1 MGFPVALALPAL
13 NHVLAGSNWAR
24 ARLQPFTGQGFR
36 IDGGPWPVEFVV
48 AADGF
53 FADVPPDSVPS
64 VTIALGEGLLGD
76 LLSDPQRAFASA
88 RLSGAANFAEALAFV
103 FRNLRWDYEADLAGI
118 VGDIPARRLAR
129 LLASGLEQQRRA
141 LGNLGSNVAEYLTEE
156 GRVLTPQRE
165 VKEFAAAVDTLRDDV
180 ARLEKRIAALSR

>member
-13 NHVLAGSNWAR
+13 NHVLAGSHWAR
-24 ARLQPFTGQGFR
+24 TRLQPFTGQVFR
-36 IDGGPWPVEFVV
+36 IDGGPCPIELVV

-53 FADVPPDSVPS
+53 LAEAAPESVAS
-64 VTIALGEGLLGD
+64 VTIALGDGLLGD
-76 LLSDPQRAFASA
+76 LLSDPQRTFASA
-88 RLSGAANFAEALAFV
+88 RLSGAANFAETLAFV

-129 LLASGLEQQRRA
+129 LLSSGLAQQRRA
-141 LGNLGSNVAEYLTEE
+141 LGNLGANVAEYLTEE
-156 GRVLTPQRE
+156 GRVVAPRWE
-165 VKEFAAAVDTLRDDV
+165 IVDFSAAVDTLRDDV